1 MDKTTQE
8 ENVPINIMYQK
19 PLHQNDQKKFPNSLS
34 VYLLIFF
41 SLAKYL
47 HYSTIVASLFKAG

>member
-41 SLAKYL
+41 SLTIYL
-47 HYSTIVASLFKAG
+47 HSSKNTSGL